1 MPAERA
7 KKANFFAHRRRSNEK
22 KQKPADLYAALD
34 LGTNSCRMLIARPSG
49 TEFEVIDAFSKPVHL
64 GKGLEEHGTLSR
76 AAINR
81 TIQALHICQKK
92 LKAHGV
98 INARFVAT
106 EACRRAKNGK
116 TFVKQVKARTGL
128 QLEII
133 RPAEEARL
141 AVVSCAPHVAPETE
155 QLLVIDIGGGSTE
168 LAWIDL
174 SLVVPDQRS
183 DALRNL
189 KVACPKTNRSHPGG
203 VQIKDWISVPLGVAT
218 LNDQF
223 NDVDC
228 DSARFALMSCAFEDA
243 VAEFGGNVDFACAIA
258 RGKFQIV
265 GTSGTVTT
273 VAASFKGL
281 KRYERDLIDGVSM
294 SAAEIETVTQE
305 YLRLGLAGRR
315 KAACIGNDRCELI
328 MSGAAILQGVLRV
341 WPTDKLTVADRGLRE
356 GLLYSQMAEKNAQ
369 MAETNRN

>member
-1 MPAERA
+1 MPVESA
-7 KKANFFAHRRRSNEK
+7 KNPAFSALKHRNGK
-22 KQKPADLYAALD
+22 TKPKQDELFAALD
-34 LGTNSCRMLIARPSG
+34 LGTNSCRMLIARSVG

-64 GKGLEEHGTLSR
+64 GKGLEEYGTLSR

-81 TIQALHICQKK
+81 TIQALHICKKK
-92 LKAHGV
+92 LNEHGV
-98 INARFVAT
+98 VNTRFVAT
-106 EACRRAKNGK
+106 EACRRARNGK
-116 TFVKQVKARTGL
+116 TFIKQVKDRTGL

-141 AVVSCAPHVAPETE
+141 ACVSCAPHVAPETE
-155 QLLVIDIGGGSTE
+155 QLLVLDIGGGSTE
-168 LAWIDL
+168 LAWIEL
-174 SLVVPDQRS
+174 NGVAPEQRS

-189 KVACPKTNRSHPGG
+189 KVACEKTNKPSVDGA
-203 VQIKDWISVPLGVAT
+203 QIVDWISVPLGVAT

-223 NDVDC
+223 RDVDE
-228 DSARFALMSCAFEDA
+228 DGARFALMSCAFEDA
-243 VAEFGGNVDFACAIA
+243 VADFGRPVDFSNAAA
-258 RGKFQIV
+258 RNAFQIV

-281 KRYERDLIDGVSM
+281 KRYERTQIDGVSM
-294 SAAEIETVTQE
+294 TATEVEQVTQE
-305 YLRLGLAGRR
+305 YLRLGLSGRR

-356 GLLYSQMAEKNAQ
+356 GILYSQMAAKRLN
-369 MAETNRN
+369 

>member
-1 MPAERA
+1 MPAERS
-7 KKANFFAHRRRSNEK
+7 KKSNFCTHERQEANNTSHSDE
-22 KQKPADLYAALD
+22 LYAALD
-34 LGTNSCRMLIARPSG
+34 LGTNSCRMLIARPEG
-49 TEFEVIDAFSKPVHL
+49 KEFVVVDAFSKPVHL
-64 GKGLEEHGTLSR
+64 GKGLEEYGTLSR

-92 LKAHGV
+92 LKNHGV
-98 INARFVAT
+98 SNARLVAT
-106 EACRRAKNGK
+106 EACRRARNGK
-116 TFVKQVKARTGL
+116 MFVQLVKARTGL

-133 RPAEEARL
+133 RPAEEVRL

-174 SLVVPDQRS
+174 TNVAPDKRS
-183 DALRNL
+183 DAMRNL
-189 KVACPKTNRSHPGG
+189 KVACTKTNRSHPGG
-203 VQIKDWISVPLGVAT
+203 AQIVDWISVPLGVAT

-228 DSARFALMSCAFEDA
+228 DTARFALMSCAFEDA
-243 VAEFGGNVDFACAIA
+243 VAEFGRTVDFSDAVA
-258 RGKFQIV
+258 RGAFQIV

-294 SAAEIETVTQE
+294 TAGEVEQVTQQ
-305 YLRLGLAGRR
+305 YLRLGMSGRR

-356 GLLYSQMAEKNAQ
+356 GLLYSQMAEK
-369 MAETNRN
+369 RLS

>member
-1 MPAERA
+1 MSAERA
-7 KKANFFAHRRRSNEK
+7 KNSDFSANGYLGAKTKAGVPELF
-22 KQKPADLYAALD
+22 AALD
-34 LGTNSCRMLIARPSG
+34 LGTNSCRMLIARPDG
-49 TEFEVIDAFSKPVHL
+49 NEFVVIDAFSKVVHL

-92 LKAHGV
+92 LKNHGV
-98 INARFVAT
+98 KNARLVAT
-106 EACRRAKNGK
+106 EACRRASNGK
-116 TFVKQVKARTGL
+116 MFIQQVRAKTGL

-133 RPAEEARL
+133 QPAEEVRL
-141 AVVSCAPHVAPETE
+141 AAVSCAPHVAPETE
-155 QLLVIDIGGGSTE
+155 QLLIIDIGGGSTE

-174 SLVVPDQRS
+174 TGVRPEERS
-183 DALRNL
+183 SALRNM
-189 KVACPKTNRSHPGG
+189 KMACAKTNKCHPGG
-203 VQIKDWISVPLGVAT
+203 VQMVDWLSVPLGVAT

-228 DSARFALMSCAFEDA
+228 DAARFALMSCAFEDA
-243 VAEFGGNVDFACAIA
+243 VAEFGRKVDFSDTVA
-258 RGKFQIV
+258 RGAFQII

-294 SAAEIETVTQE
+294 SADEVEQVTQQ
-305 YLRLGLAGRR
+305 YLRLGMSGRR

-356 GLLYSQMAEKNAQ
+356 GLLYSQMAEK
-369 MAETNRN
+369 RLS

>member
-1 MPAERA
+1 MPAETA
-7 KKANFFAHRRRSNEK
+7 KKSEFSANQHRKANA
-22 KQKPADLYAALD
+22 KPNDTELFAALD
-34 LGTNSCRMLIARPSG
+34 LGTNSCRMLIARPDG
-49 TEFEVIDAFSKPVHL
+49 DEFVVVDAFSKPVHL

-76 AAINR
+76 EAINR
-81 TIQALHICQKK
+81 TIQALHICRKK
-92 LKAHGV
+92 LKNHNV
-98 INARFVAT
+98 TNTRLVAT
-106 EACRRAKNGK
+106 EACRRARNGK
-116 TFVKQVKARTGL
+116 MFIRQVKARTGL
-128 QLEII
+128 ELEII
-133 RPAEEARL
+133 TPAEEVRL
-141 AVVSCAPHVAPETE
+141 AAVSCAPHVAPITE

-174 SLVVPDQRS
+174 TQVAPEHRS
-183 DALRNL
+183 DALRNM
-189 KVACPKTNRSHPGG
+189 KMDCTKTNRSCPGG
-203 VQIKDWISVPLGVAT
+203 VQMIDWISVPLGVAT

-243 VAEFGGNVDFACAIA
+243 VMEFGRTIDFSDIVA
-258 RGKFQIV
+258 RGAFQII

-294 SAAEIETVTQE
+294 SCSEVEQVTQE
-305 YLRLGLAGRR
+305 YLRLGMSGRR

-356 GLLYSQMAEKNAQ
+356 GLLYSQMAEK
-369 MAETNRN
+369 RLS

>member
-7 KKANFFAHRRRSNEK
+7 KESNFASHGRQSV
-22 KQKPADLYAALD
+22 KPLVKTDELYAALD
-34 LGTNSCRMLIARPSG
+34 LGTNSCRMLIARPEG
-49 TEFEVIDAFSKPVHL
+49 NEFVIIDAFSKPVHL
-64 GKGLEEHGTLSR
+64 GKGLEEYGTLSR

-92 LKAHGV
+92 IKNHGV
-98 INARFVAT
+98 KNARLVAT
-106 EACRRAKNGK
+106 EACRRARNGK
-116 TFVKQVKARTGL
+116 MFIQQVKTRTGL

-133 RPAEEARL
+133 TPAEEVRL
-141 AVVSCAPHVAPETE
+141 AAVSCAPHVAPVTE
-155 QLLVIDIGGGSTE
+155 QLLIIDIGGGSTE

-174 SLVVPDQRS
+174 TQVAPEQRS
-183 DALRNL
+183 DALRNM
-189 KVACPKTNRSHPGG
+189 KMDCTKTNKCCPGG
-203 VQIKDWISVPLGVAT
+203 VQMIDWISVPLGVAT

-228 DSARFALMSCAFEDA
+228 DTARFALMSCAFEDA
-243 VAEFGGNVDFACAIA
+243 VMEFGRTIDFSDIVA
-258 RGKFQIV
+258 RGAFQII

-281 KRYERDLIDGVSM
+281 RRYERDLIDGVSM
-294 SAAEIETVTQE
+294 SCAEVEQVTQE
-305 YLRLGLAGRR
+305 YLRLGMSGRR

-356 GLLYSQMAEKNAQ
+356 GLLYSQMSEK
-369 MAETNRN
+369 RLS

>member
-7 KKANFFAHRRRSNEK
+7 KKANFFAHRRRHK
-22 KQKPADLYAALD
+22 KPKPDVGELFAALD
-34 LGTNSCRMLIARPSG
+34 LGTNSCRMLIARPDG
-49 TEFEVIDAFSKPVHL
+49 DEFEVVDAFSKPVHL

-98 INARFVAT
+98 VNSRLVAT

-116 TFVKQVKARTGL
+116 NFVKQVKARTGL

-141 AVVSCAPHVAPETE
+141 ACVSCAPHVAPETE
-155 QLLVIDIGGGSTE
+155 KLLVLDIGGGSTE

-174 SLVVPDQRS
+174 SGVKPEDRS

-189 KVACPKTNRSHPGG
+189 KVCCEKTNKCGPEGA
-203 VQIKDWISVPLGVAT
+203 QITDWISVPLGVAT

-223 NDVDC
+223 GDVD
-228 DSARFALMSCAFEDA
+228 DDAARFALMSCTFEDA
-243 VAEFGGNVDFACAIA
+243 VYDFGDKLDFSDPKI
-258 RGKFQIV
+258 RDSFQIV

-281 KRYERDLIDGVSM
+281 KRYERTQIDGVSM
-294 SAAEIETVTQE
+294 SADEVEQVTQE
-305 YLRLGLAGRR
+305 YLRLGLDGRR

-341 WPTDKLTVADRGLRE
+341 FPTDKLTVADRGLRE
-356 GLLYSQMAEKNAQ
+356 GLLYSQMAEKQ
-369 MAETNRN
+369 VS

>member
-7 KKANFFAHRRRSNEK
+7 KKTSFFAHRHQNSKDKPETNE
-22 KQKPADLYAALD
+22 LYAALD

-49 TEFEVIDAFSKPVHL
+49 LEFEVVDAFSKPVHL
-64 GKGLEEHGTLSR
+64 GKGLEEYGTLSR

-81 TIQALHICQKK
+81 TIQALQICKKK
-92 LKAHGV
+92 LKTHGV
-98 INARFVAT
+98 VNARFVAT

-116 TFVKQVKARTGL
+116 TFVKQVKDRTGL
-128 QLEII
+128 NLEII

-141 AVVSCAPHVAPETE
+141 AVVSCAPHVAPQTE
-155 QLLVIDIGGGSTE
+155 QLLVMDIGGGSTE

-174 SLVVPDQRS
+174 SDVDPDERS
-183 DALRNL
+183 NALRNL
-189 KVACPKTNRSHPGG
+189 KVACKKTNKSHPGG
-203 VQIKDWISVPLGVAT
+203 AQIKDWVSVPLGVAT

-223 NDVDC
+223 GDVDD

-243 VAEFGGNVDFACAIA
+243 VAEFGQAIDFADKKQ
-258 RGKFQIV
+258 REKFQIV

-281 KRYERDLIDGVSM
+281 KRYERALIDGVCM
-294 SAAEIETVTQE
+294 SSEEVERVTQE

-356 GLLYSQMAEKNAQ
+356 GLLYSQMAEKRLN
-369 MAETNRN
+369 